1 MHFLGRIKQGLE
13 KPKAL
18 DMVYVEMRQEDIDP
32 LTVEVF
38 TEIEI
43 GDSTTGIK
51 NEQAAIFLYLDAGC
65 IASIQFGV
73 RVDGGYGSTD
83 APERDLHSSD
93 GLQNMATAP
102 TKMPALPMMGYED
115 TAIFSVLP
123 CRLSIQKVL

>member
-1 MHFLGRIKQGLE
+1 MI
-13 KPKAL
+13 
-18 DMVYVEMRQEDIDP
+18 YVEMRQEDIDP
-32 LTVEVF
+32 LTAEVLA
-38 TEIEI
+38 EIEI
-43 GDSTTGIK
+43 GDATTCVK
-51 NEQAAIFLYLDAGC
+51 YEQAAIFLYLDTGR

-73 RVDGGYGSTD
+73 RVDSRYGSTD
-83 APERDLHSSD
+83 TPECDLHSSD